1 MFNFGSDSTSSA
13 TMRKSRFLHPAAG
26 AMTPQGITWDNPLVP
41 GHWSQ
46 NPWLRLFVGVAVA
59 LGSFHAIRRL
69 VEAAFLVLGPSSMA
83 LTWRGWTGF
92 FVWHGLQMVTFFIGA
107 MVAGSG
113 QPLWLFYGSVL
124 GFIGAMMGLILT
136 LGKHTMVP
144 DMVLLLQI
152 GMEMAAAITGAWL
165 GSFIWKPLTTIKA
178 DLPVDRK
185 AALEAARRIK
195 PYKELLDSFNF
206 LTIKLRWLRLLTGVV
221 IGVAGYTFAREIF
234 NTFVNQLRLGGALDN
249 AREIRLDLI
258 RDLIG
263 AAAVGLGGFIAGSG
277 SKNGPAHGIWL
288 AVLCGGGVIAHNY
301 LWRDPP
307 LRSDELMPQLT
318 LIAFLS
324 VMGGFMGSR
333 LMPPISKIQQ
343 SKAPSRRNVE
353 I

>member
-1 MFNFGSDSTSSA
+1 MFNFGSETTSSA
-13 TMRKSRFLHPAAG
+13 TMRQSRFVHPA
-26 AMTPQGITWDNPLVP
+26 AMTPQGLTWDNPLVP

-59 LGSFHAIRRL
+59 LGGFHAIRRL
-69 VEAAFLVLGPSSMA
+69 IEALFLVLGPSHMA

-92 FVWHGLQMVTFFIGA
+92 FVWHGLQLVTFFLGA
-107 MVAGSG
+107 MVAGSS

-124 GFIGAMMGLILT
+124 GFIGAMTGLILT

-152 GMEMAAAITGAWL
+152 CLEMAAAIAGAWL
-165 GSFIWKPLTTIKA
+165 GSVIWKPITAIKVEV
-178 DLPVDRK
+178 PVDRK

-195 PYKELLDSFNF
+195 PYKEF
-206 LTIKLRWLRLLTGVV
+206 LESINCFTLKLRWLRLFIGVV
-221 IGVAGYTFAREIF
+221 IGVIGYTFAREIF
-234 NTFVNQLRLGGALDN
+234 NAFVNQLRLGGALDN

-263 AAAVGLGGFIAGSG
+263 ATAVALGGFIAGSG

-288 AVLCGGGVIAHNY
+288 AALCCLGVVVHNF

-307 LRSDELMPQLT
+307 LRNDELTPQLA
-318 LIAFLS
+318 LIALLA
-324 VMGGFMGSR
+324 VMGGFLGSR
-333 LMPPISKIQQ
+333 LMPPIAKIQQ
-343 SKAPSRRNVE
+343 SKAPARRNVE